1 MQAER
6 DALRAARPM
15 SMQDSPMT
23 APTLDTVRQQIAPT
37 GTLRVALNLS
47 NFLLVSIAAEGA
59 EPVGIAPDVGREIAR
74 RLGLPVSFVRFPNP
88 GELAGAAAT
97 GVWDVGLIGADPLR
111 AAEIAFTP
119 AYLEI
124 EASYLVRGDS
134 PIRSITEVDRPGVRI
149 AVGDKTAYDMY
160 LRRTLQHATLH
171 RAAGLEAS
179 FQLFVDQQL
188 DALAGLRPRLA
199 ADQERIAG
207 SRILDGRFTAVQQAI
222 GVPIART
229 AAATWLEAFVRD
241 IKAGFVAEC
250 IARHGV
256 RGVSVA
262 A

>member
-1 MQAER
+1 MTSPAP
-6 DALRAARPM
+6 DAL
-15 SMQDSPMT
+15 
-23 APTLDTVRQQIAPT
+23 RQQIAPT

-47 NFLLVSIAAEGA
+47 NFLLVSQAAEGA

-74 RLGLPVSFVRFPNP
+74 RLDLPVSFVRFASP
-88 GELAGAAAT
+88 GELAAAAAS

-134 PIRSITEVDRPGVRI
+134 PIRSIDEVDRPGVRI

-160 LRRTLQHATLH
+160 LRRTLKHATLH

-179 FQLFVDQQL
+179 YQLFVDQQL

-199 ADQERIAG
+199 ADQARIAG

-229 AAATWLEAFVRD
+229 LAAAWLEAFVRD
-241 IKAGFVAEC
+241 IKAGFVAGR
-250 IARHGV
+250 IAHHGV

>member
-1 MQAER
+1 MTTAEES
-6 DALRAARPM
+6 AL
-15 SMQDSPMT
+15 
-23 APTLDTVRQQIAPT
+23 RQQIAPT

-47 NFLLVSIAAEGA
+47 NFLLVNRGSAEA
-59 EPVGIAPDVGREIAR
+59 EPSGIAPDLGREIAR
-74 RLGLPVSFVRFPNP
+74 RLNLPLQFVRYPNP
-88 GELAGAAAT
+88 GDLAAAVVT
-97 GVWDVGLIGADPLR
+97 GAWDVGLIGADPLR
-111 AAEIAFTP
+111 AAEIAFTS

-134 PIRSITEVDRPGVRI
+134 PIRTLADVDRPGMRI
-149 AVGDKTAYDMY
+149 AVGDKTAYDMF
-160 LRRTLQHATLH
+160 LRRHLQHATLH
-171 RAAGLEAS
+171 RAQGLEAS

-199 ADQERIAG
+199 QDQARIAG
-207 SRILDGRFTAVQQAI
+207 SRVLEGRFTAVQQAI

-229 AAATWLEAFVRD
+229 AALSWLEALVQE
-241 IKAGFVAEC
+241 IKRGFVAQC